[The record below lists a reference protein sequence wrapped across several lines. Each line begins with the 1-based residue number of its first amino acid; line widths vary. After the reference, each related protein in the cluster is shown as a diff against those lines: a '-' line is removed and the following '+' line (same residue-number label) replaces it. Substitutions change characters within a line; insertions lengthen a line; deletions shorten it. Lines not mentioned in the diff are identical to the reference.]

1 MTDDDFIAAFEAG
14 AIAPP
19 DFDHR
24 AHLRAAW
31 CLARRRPFL
40 EACVAMR
47 DGLRHVARRAGKP
60 GLYHETITVAFM
72 SLVSQRAAS
81 GHWPAWDDFIA
92 AHPDLMDRALLARWY
107 APGALDSALARAQF
121 VLPEPADAA
130 DRA

>member
-1 MTDDDFIAAFEAG
+1 MTDDDFTAAFEAG

-60 GLYHETITVAFM
+60 GLYHETITIAFM
-72 SLVSQRAAS
+72 SIVSQRAAS
-81 GHWPAWDDFIA
+81 APGLAWGDFIE

-121 VLPEPADAA
+121 VLPEPAGGGELA
-130 DRA
+130 